1 MIQGIQNVS
10 FGGAQSKLVNKA
22 ARKVEEA
29 YVSASSNLA
38 GTVNEARAE
47 RMLRDAKFASDKN
60 TLAARITSLIASKR
74 NVPNDL
80 LIAKSAE
87 NANNAKAAIS
97 EFTFFG

>member
-74 NVPNDL
+74 NVPNEFV
-80 LIAKSAE
+80 AKSAE
-87 NANNAKAAIS
+87 SANNAKAAIS